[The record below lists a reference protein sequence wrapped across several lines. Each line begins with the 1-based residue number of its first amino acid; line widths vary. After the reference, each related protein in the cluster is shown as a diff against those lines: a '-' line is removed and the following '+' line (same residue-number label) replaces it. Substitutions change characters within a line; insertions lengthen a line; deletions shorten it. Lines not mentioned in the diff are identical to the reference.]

1 VESYRNKV
9 LQAAKFIQERIK
21 IAPSIGFVMGTGLS
35 EMADVI
41 EISEKIDYQDIPYF
55 PVSTV
60 QTHRGRLIFGIISG
74 RNVVAMQGRVHFYEG
89 YHMRDVTFPI
99 RVMQTL
105 GVSVLI
111 ITNAAGGI
119 NPLFSTGDIM
129 LIADHI
135 NLMGTNP
142 LIGPN
147 EDTWGPRFPD
157 MSQAYDGGL
166 MALAEK
172 VALEQK
178 IRLQKGVYVALPG
191 PSLET
196 GAEIRFLKTIGADAV
211 GLSTVPE
218 VIVAVHARMRV
229 LGFSIITNMNLA
241 DNLTPSLEDDII
253 AVAQR
258 TAPKLKSIVA
268 GVIGNLEKGEGL

>member
-1 VESYRNKV
+1 MESYKNKV
-9 LQAAKFIQERIK
+9 LQATSFIDKRIK
-21 IAPSIGFVMGTGLS
+21 IGPTIGIVMGTGLG
-35 EMADVI
+35 EMADLM
-41 EISEKIDYQDIPYF
+41 EILEEIDYQDIPHF

-60 QTHRGRLIFGIISG
+60 QTHKGRLVFGTIHG
-74 RNVVAMQGRVHFYEG
+74 HNVVGMQGRVHFYEG

-99 RVMQTL
+99 RVMQAL
-105 GVSVLI
+105 GVNTLI
-111 ITNAAGGI
+111 ISNAAGGI

-129 LIADHI
+129 LIVDHI

-142 LIGPN
+142 LVGPN
-147 EDTWGPRFPD
+147 EDSWGPRFPD
-157 MSQAYDGGL
+157 MSQAYDKEL
-166 MALAEK
+166 MRIAED

-178 IRLQKGVYVALPG
+178 IRLQKGVYVALSG

-218 VIVAVHARMRV
+218 VIVAVHAKMRV
-229 LGFSIITNMNLA
+229 LGFSIITNMNLP
-241 DNLTPSLEDDII
+241 DNPSPSSVDEII
-253 AVAQR
+253 AVARR

-268 GVIGNLEKGEGL
+268 GVISNL

>member
-1 VESYRNKV
+1 MESYRNKV

-60 QTHRGRLIFGIISG
+60 QTHRGRLIFGTISG

-157 MSQAYDGGL
+157 MSQAYDRGL